1 MDLLILCMYSLLG
14 LAMMNEASIQAQVRL
29 DASKLGWRLFRNNV
43 GVLVDSRG
51 IPVRFGLAND
61 SNVVNKHI
69 KSADLIGIKPVLIT
83 QDMVGQTIGQFVSR
97 ECKWSGWKYNPKDE
111 REAAQQRWIDMINS
125 MGGDAKFTTGEV

>member
-1 MDLLILCMYSLLG
+1 
-14 LAMMNEASIQAQVRL
+14 MNEASIQAQVRL

-51 IPVRFGLAND
+51 TPVRFGLAND

-125 MGGDAKFTTGEV
+125 MGGDAKFTIGEV